1 MAYRWINK
9 YIHDYINKLIY
20 VFSIHIYIYIYIY
33 GQAPGIPAPLPPPN
47 VWSGREGGAGG
58 GVEAVGVS
66 LDGGEVLRKGVTRK
80 QYPSQAIN
88 PIT

>member
-1 MAYRWINK
+1 MF
-9 YIHDYINKLIY
+9 
-20 VFSIHIYIYIYIY
+20 FSIYIYIYIY
-33 GQAPGIPAPLPPPN
+33 IWSGAWHSRPPPPPPPPN